1 MVVGDVIVLRYIIMA
16 VGITITTTMVAIG
29 AGVAAISGP
38 GSSVG

>member
-29 AGVAAISGP
+29 AVAGATSGLV
-38 GSSVG
+38 SSVA